1 MLRPG
6 GLVGTL
12 RIDSLLGR
20 GAMGE
25 VFRAT
30 QVTLKRPVAVKRIA
44 EHLLSTPEALAR
56 FEREAQCLARVQSP
70 YVIGVHDFGVM
81 RDEDGMDHFLLVM
94 ELVEGGRSL
103 RSCIQNPL
111 RWDEATALVWHVARG
126 LAAAAEFGVIHRDV
140 KPHNIMVSP
149 RGIAKLADFGLARSV
164 DSTDLT
170 TQGSVLGTPAYM
182 PPEACRGEV
191 VDGRGDLYALGV
203 TWFQLLCGRTPFLS
217 DNTPAM
223 LRAHVDDPPPRIESL
238 VPQLPPAIAQLVHRL
253 LEKNPRDRPANAL
266 LLSEMIRTLTTQGL
280 AIPEVVILPPLDGII
295 PDPAT
300 AATHVAA
307 SAPRDTATIPLVP
320 RPMPGFTIIQPP
332 PTQIAGSAA
341 TAATLSGS
349 GATPPRRAGRWR
361 YLAGVAVL
369 ALAVALVLG
378 ARSRSFDSQKQPVLA
393 ALASGNQVLALR
405 LADDLVARFPSDDRA
420 LVLDGQVISQE
431 IDRSLAQDGV
441 AVTRELLAQRQA
453 GRDWLD
459 HEALSERIDLHEAQS
474 QAQSGNADAA
484 MALFSAVLARHPN
497 DPVALGEV
505 VAAFPQDS
513 GNEAVVGAAV
523 HLGELQTPVPAQA
536 VALIEDALWRWD
548 ATSPLMLRART
559 VALKADPT
567 LIAHSRAKIDSGD
580 ENNTAARFAAFAVLN
595 QAQALTATDHLRY
608 AVVNLCQLS
617 GSFEEFRT
625 GLDWMEATSR
635 QPGWTELKRSAGIS
649 PFTQVAFLGGWL
661 DEFSTRALAL
671 LATAFVPEITTA
683 LPHWLAAED
692 PTLRYNAWLLA
703 HQAGLAGHSDDLA
716 FHARTLLLFD
726 PDGPSPSL
734 DAALAYFTAC
744 AGTPRQA
751 AALRALRAGEAHVQA
766 ELKLYDANLA
776 SHAPYVRR
784 TLATV
789 HAVTQL
795 LQGATPAP

>member
-70 YVIGVHDFGVM
+70 YVIGVYDFGVM
-81 RDEDGMDHFLLVM
+81 RDEDGQDHFLLVM

-103 RSCIQNPL
+103 RTCIQNPL
-111 RWDEATALVWHVARG
+111 RWDEATGLVWHVARG

-170 TQGSVLGTPAYM
+170 TQGTVLGTPAYM
-182 PPEACRGEV
+182 PPEACRGEA

-223 LRAHVDDPPPRIESL
+223 LRAHVDDPPPRIETL
-238 VPQLPPAIAQLVHRL
+238 VPQLPPGIAQLVHRL
-253 LEKNPRDRPANAL
+253 LEKDPRNRPANAL
-266 LLSEMIRTLTTQGL
+266 LLTEMIRALTTQGL
-280 AIPEVVILPPLDGII
+280 SIPEVVILPPLDGII

-300 AATHVAA
+300 AATHVAP
-307 SAPRDTATIPLVP
+307 SALRDTATIPLMP
-320 RPMPGFTIIQPP
+320 RAMPGFTVVSPP
-332 PTQIAGSAA
+332 AAQSGANAA

-349 GATPPRRAGRWR
+349 GAVPPRRAGRWGF
-361 YLAGVAVL
+361 LAGVVLLLIAVGL
-369 ALAVALVLG
+369 GLG
-378 ARSRSFDSQKQPVLA
+378 ARSHSFPIQSRPVLA
-393 ALASGNQVLALR
+393 ALASGNDVVALR
-405 LADDLVARFPSDDRA
+405 RADDLVARFPADDRA
-420 LVLDGQVISQE
+420 LALDTQVISQE

-441 AVTRELLAQRQA
+441 TVTRELLAQRQA

-459 HEALSERIDLHEAQS
+459 HEALSERIDLHEAQA
-474 QAQSGNADAA
+474 QAQAGNADAA
-484 MALFSAVLARHPN
+484 MALFGAVLSRHPN

-505 VAAFPQDS
+505 VAAFPHDS

-523 HLGELQTPVPAQA
+523 HLGELTTPVPVQA
-536 VALIEDALWRWD
+536 VTLIEDALWRWD
-548 ATSPLMLRART
+548 ATNPLMLRART
-559 VALKADPT
+559 VALKADST
-567 LIAHSRAKIDSGD
+567 LIAQSRAKLDSGD
-580 ENNTAARFAAFAVLN
+580 ENNTAARFAAYAVLV
-595 QAQALTATDHLRY
+595 QAQALTPADHLRY

-617 GSFEEFRT
+617 GSFMEFRT
-625 GLDWMEATSR
+625 GLDWLEATSG
-635 QPGWTELKRSAGIS
+635 QAGWTDLKRDAGIK
-649 PFTQVAFLGGWL
+649 PFAQVAVLSGYL
-661 DEFSTRALAL
+661 DEFGTRAIAL
-671 LATAFVPEITTA
+671 LAKAFVPEITPG
-683 LPHWLAAED
+683 LPGWLAADD

-703 HQAGLAGHSDDLA
+703 HQAGLGGHIDDVA
-716 FHARTLLLFD
+716 FHARSLLLFD
-726 PDGPSPSL
+726 PDGPSPSE
-734 DAALAYFTAC
+734 DAALAYFSAC
-744 AGTPRQA
+744 VGTPRQTE
-751 AALRALRAGEAHVQA
+751 ALRALLAGEAHVQA
-766 ELKLYDANLA
+766 ELKLFDANLPM
-776 SHAPYVRR
+776 HAPYVRR

-795 LQGATPAP
+795 LQGTPAH